1 MNNLQNRPL
10 GAQIRLLTV
19 ISAIGLLV
27 LSLVSALKARSD
39 TRRAFEQETDHIVQ
53 SALGVAKAWAEEAKS
68 GRLPLEEAQQHAMQS
83 IAGIRYGDGNY
94 VYIVDADNRML
105 MHPIKPELNGKDL
118 NQEKDANG
126 LLFFRTLRDRVLAD
140 GVGTVDYVWPKPG
153 QTKVSPKLG
162 LGRHFKEWNWMIDG
176 GLYIDEVSAAFWKT
190 LGFNL
195 LLLAVVLAAVLF
207 VSGFISKG
215 ITRPLADITDSMGG
229 LAEGDLSVD
238 VRHTELRSELGLL
251 AKALEVFRGNA
262 RENEKLK
269 QQQETLRVEA
279 ERQRRQAML
288 DLADNFE
295 ARVSDVVHAVASA
308 AEELQMSAGSMTSTA
323 EEASQR
329 SATVAAAAEQ
339 ASANVQTVASATE
352 ELTATSSEIGG
363 QVSLA
368 AQVANEAV
376 REAEQASGQVEQLT
390 HAAQQIGEVVDLIN
404 RIAAQTNLLA
414 LNATIEAARAGEHGK
429 GFAVVA
435 AEVKTLANQTSTAT
449 EDIGR
454 QIGAVQGA
462 TGAASQAIGRI
473 RETIQ
478 RINENSTAIA
488 GAVEEQSVTTR
499 EIATNVQQAA
509 TGTREV
515 TTNIAGVSMAAQTT
529 GQIAAEVNSAAAEL
543 ARQAQSMQS
552 ELETFLSEI
561 RSA

>member
-1 MNNLQNRPL
+1 MNSLQNRPL
-10 GAQIRLLTV
+10 GTQIRLLSV
-19 ISAIGLLV
+19 VSAVGLLV
-27 LSLVSALKARSD
+27 LSLVSAMKARTD
-39 TRRAFEQETDHIVQ
+39 TRTAFERETEHIVQ
-53 SALGVAKAWAEEAKS
+53 AAVGVAKSWAEEAKS
-68 GRLPLEEAQQHAMQS
+68 GRLSLDEAKARAMQS
-83 IAGIRYGDGNY
+83 IAGMRYGDGDY
-94 VYIVDADNRML
+94 LYITDRDNVMV
-105 MHPIKPELNGKDL
+105 MHPIKAELVGKDM
-118 NQEKDANG
+118 NQLQDGDGRYHLRE
-126 LLFFRTLRDRVLAD
+126 LRDEVLKD
-140 GVGTVDYVWPKPG
+140 GIGTVEYLWPRPG
-153 QTKVSPKLG
+153 TEKYSPKLG
-162 LGRHFKEWNWMIDG
+162 LGYLFTDWNWMING

-323 EEASQR
+323 EEASQQ

-352 ELTATSSEIGG
+352 ELTATSGEIGG
-363 QVSLA
+363 QVAMA
-368 AQVANEAV
+368 AQVASEAV